1 MLIFNTSKIY
11 FEDSQ
16 NMEKVEDSSVALVV
30 TSPPYFNYIE
40 YGNLGIGKEESY
52 QEYLDNLK
60 QVFSECHRTLIPQ
73 GKMCIN
79 ITNMK
84 SRKAVEGK
92 SFLYSL
98 VADVITI
105 MKDIGFTF
113 FDEIIWIKAS
123 KQVEKIVSNISLQ
136 DFIKDDN
143 IHKSEALKR

>member
-1 MLIFNTSKIY
+1 MLVFDKSKIY

-16 NMEKVEDSSVALVV
+16 NMSNIEDSSVALVV

-52 QEYLDNLK
+52 QEYLNNLK

-84 SRKAVEGK
+84 SRKSVEGK

-98 VADVITI
+98 VADIIMI
-105 MKDIGFTF
+105 MKDIGFIF
-113 FDEIIWIKAS
+113 FDEIIWIKADANNGALNGKPLFGS
-123 KQVEKIVSNISLQ
+123 YPYPPTPKIL
-136 DFIKDDN
+136 DFIF
-143 IHKSEALKR
+143 